1 MTDKPKETW
10 TYNPSPL
17 LESPRKVSGVF
28 HKAVVDKDGE
38 MITPDAIRESIPDYM
53 HLPALHD
60 FHKERPVGLATKV
73 WENSDG
79 SFGFEG
85 VIKATE
91 DCDDVWEKIKK
102 GNYDHV
108 SIFGKREQGN
118 NNCSL
123 PTPLRSG
130 ACITT
135 GVRLDSISVCDGN
148 ARNDSTSLEVR
159 KGMRMVFDAD
169 ELKKADVEK
178 GHTQTNREGAYR
190 AFHKEQRETGGKE
203 RYNNL
208 PETSKEKVHRAD
220 VRPKFTKAKKAEI
233 EETPPMSDGEREA
246 WKNKLMFADKKT
258 RDKIYNAF
266 PDINAKKAET
276 TDGELQHAST
286 DYAKEKKCGT
296 KCKRKITV
304 EKADDIDNEDRMEQ
318 RGTKTGSTTK
328 EKGAYLPHRETGS
341 EHPKRSKEGYPLKTG
356 GDTAPASHHPAGD
369 KGTAP
374 PVENFTERNARVEIL
389 RERIADKAKDTT
401 AESARKQD
409 DSAKPKRGTIGRSIG
424 VKKAEDM
431 DVEKGEERIPP
442 AEEKTPTKTRR
453 AKEGDKKATWAKKPA
468 FDKADTEDE
477 ENWQKEAFDKLE
489 EEEPGRAADYRQHE
503 RGGEKGKRQY
513 FKKGEEDTEEKAF
526 KTSKWGKDT
535 PKKDVQA
542 VREYNKENAKHGNFG
557 QEKRDVEAGMR
568 KLTGDNMRKG
578 DDEDDDTM
586 TEPVKKSKKAKL
598 EPEEPEKFEEPEEE
612 EEDEDESL
620 EEEED
625 ESEEKPPKKVEK
637 AEEEVEKGELDR
649 TPLSSGKSSHQY
661 AKESLSGSAKNSQDW
676 GAKVRSS
683 RKTMR
688 DTPHTAAADKRS
700 GAEGLKLMKGE
711 TMEEEYEEQEF
722 ITKAMVPI
730 EEIDTIVKARTEEI
744 SKAYIAQFDEIK
756 KAYDAKFLELTS
768 KVEKMENETIRKGG
782 QIVVIPQLM
791 GMDGSSSMSN
801 ADALAKMQA
810 GR

>member
-1 MTDKPKETW
+1 
-10 TYNPSPL
+10 
-17 LESPRKVSGVF
+17 
-28 HKAVVDKDGE
+28 
-38 MITPDAIRESIPDYM
+38 M

-91 DCDDVWEKIKK
+91 DCNDVWDKIQK

-123 PTPLRSG
+123 PAPLRSG

-135 GVRLDSISVCDGN
+135 GVRLDSISVCDNN
-148 ARNDSTSLEVR
+148 ARNDATSLEVR
-159 KGMRMVFDAD
+159 KGIKMVFDAD

-178 GHTQTNREGAYR
+178 SAKRENVNPGRDTA
-190 AFHKEQRETGGKE
+190 KE
-203 RYNNL
+203 RHSQRKVIQDNKRVDAIPHAPDYKDTAYFNKL
-208 PETSKEKVHRAD
+208 QPEE
-220 VRPKFTKAKKAEI
+220 KKA
-233 EETPPMSDGEREA
+233 D
-246 WKNKLMFADKKT
+246 
-258 RDKIYNAF
+258 
-266 PDINAKKAET
+266 T

-296 KCKRKITV
+296 KCTRKITV
-304 EKADDIDNEDRMEQ
+304 K
-318 RGTKTGSTTK
+318 
-328 EKGAYLPHRETGS
+328 
-341 EHPKRSKEGYPLKTG
+341 
-356 GDTAPASHHPAGD
+356 
-369 KGTAP
+369 
-374 PVENFTERNARVEIL
+374 
-389 RERIADKAKDTT
+389 
-401 AESARKQD
+401 
-409 DSAKPKRGTIGRSIG
+409 
-424 VKKAEDM
+424 
-431 DVEKGEERIPP
+431 KGEERIPP
-442 AEEKTPTKTRR
+442 EDKNKKISGIREPNER
-453 AKEGDKKATWAKKPA
+453 DKKAPWAKKPA
-468 FDKADTEDE
+468 FDKADTEDV
-477 ENWQKEAFDKLE
+477 
-489 EEEPGRAADYRQHE
+489 
-503 RGGEKGKRQY
+503 EKGFSHMGDKIGPKTVKRWRNQ
-513 FKKGEEDTEEKAF
+513 ED
-526 KTSKWGKDT
+526 KTLANPG
-535 PKKDVQA
+535 V
-542 VREYNKENAKHGNFG
+542 KHNLKN
-557 QEKRDVEAGMR
+557 EVAAGM
-568 KLTGDNMRKG
+568 KQLTGD
-578 DDEDDDTM
+578 EEDDTM

-612 EEDEDESL
+612 EDEDESL

-637 AEEEVEKGELDR
+637 AEEEEVEKGEFDRQPLEHLD
-649 TPLSSGKSSHQY
+649 GKSLHQEL
-661 AKESLSGSAKNSQDW
+661 KEGLKGKGSAKTAKHSQHN
-676 GAKVRSS
+676 AKTAREGRAFKKKPGMSNNEIYA
-683 RKTMR
+683 
-688 DTPHTAAADKRS
+688 DDAAA
-700 GAEGLKLMKGE
+700 GLKHMTKAGE

-791 GMDGSSSMSN
+791 GSDGTGSMSN
-801 ADALAKMQA
+801 ADALARMQA